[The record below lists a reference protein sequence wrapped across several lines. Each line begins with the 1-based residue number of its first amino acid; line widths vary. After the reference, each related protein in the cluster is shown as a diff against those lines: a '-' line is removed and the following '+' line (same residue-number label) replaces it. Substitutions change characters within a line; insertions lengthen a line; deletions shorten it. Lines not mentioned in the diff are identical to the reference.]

1 MKNVNH
7 GHVEIN
13 SITNK
18 KRPLPCPHC
27 FVQRRCLAEVDG
39 SGILGMSWQRCEIL
53 K

>member
-18 KRPLPCPHC
+18 KDPY
-27 FVQRRCLAEVDG
+27 LALIALFKEDALLRLMVVG
-39 SGILGMSWQRCEIL
+39 FSE
-53 K
+53 